1 MMLKLMPKIL
11 HKCGRCS
18 VVALRFCT
26 FVVGFIG
33 RVWLYSLYLGL
44 LFPTVQARP
53 CLSSQAVLSS
63 WLGQSVPFRVPNSS
77 PSLLNRRVWFAYALM
92 FCCSYCTL
100 VLFSLRGLS
109 VYINKV

>member
-1 MMLKLMPKIL
+1 MLKSMPKML
-11 HKCGRCS
+11 HKCGGCN

-26 FVVGFIG
+26 FVVGLIG
-33 RVWLYSLYLGL
+33 KAWFYSPCLGL
-44 LFPTVQARP
+44 LFPIVQARP

-63 WLGQSVPFRVPNSS
+63 WLRHSVPFRVPNSS
-77 PSLLNRRVWFAYALM
+77 PSLLNRRVWFAYAMM
-92 FCCSYCTL
+92 FYCSYCTL

>member
-1 MMLKLMPKIL
+1 MLKFVPKIL
-11 HKCGRCS
+11 HKCGGRG
-18 VVALRFCT
+18 VVVLRFCT

-33 RVWLYSLYLGL
+33 KAWFYSPCLGL
-44 LFPTVQARP
+44 LFSIVQALP

-63 WLGQSVPFRVPNSS
+63 WLGQSGPSRVPNSP
-77 PSLLNRRVWFAYALM
+77 PSLLNRRVWFAYDLM

-100 VLFSLRGLS
+100 GLFSLRGLS